1 MKICPIFWIQSL
13 VLTYLSTA
21 IATKVK
27 TEDATDIPWTKA
39 LILHIV
45 LPKGH
50 SEREMG
56 QLVFGK
62 IIYIFFNFT
71 EIMKRKT

>member
-1 MKICPIFWIQSL
+1 METCSTLWIQSL

-27 TEDATDIPWTKA
+27 TEAATDIPWTKP

-50 SEREMG
+50 PEREME
-56 QLVFGK
+56 QLVFGE
-62 IIYIFFNFT
+62 IIHVYFNFT
-71 EIMKRKT
+71 EILKRKT

>member
-1 MKICPIFWIQSL
+1 MQIRPVFWIQSL

-21 IATKVK
+21 IAAKVK
-27 TEDATDIPWTKA
+27 TEAAMDIPWTKP

-50 SEREMG
+50 PEREMG

-62 IIYIFFNFT
+62 IIYIFVNFT

>member
-1 MKICPIFWIQSL
+1 ML

-27 TEDATDIPWTKA
+27 TDAATDTPWMNP

-50 SEREMG
+50 PEREIET
-56 QLVFGK
+56 VFEK
-62 IIYIFFNFT
+62 IILFLISQKIWT
-71 EIMKRKT
+71 EKHEIKTDATTS